1 MAKFCTKCGRQLA
14 EGEVCN
20 CAQTVQTTAATT
32 TAASNADVNVKE
44 SFMDCVNV
52 FKNIFTKPFD
62 AIKEFVCENKFIAG
76 IIMVV
81 VAALSTGLYKIA
93 TLKNL
98 YSSSS
103 AAGSFTAGDFTD
115 LINSALS
122 GGNLAAA
129 EPEYLKEFMTTFA
142 TNLVEYALIAVIGYL
157 VISKLFKGTAS
168 IKQMVAAVGISLSV
182 VLAVNLVN
190 SVLVF
195 IDGEFIG
202 NLRTYLA
209 SFASILSTLIL
220 YASVKHV
227 SGVDENKL
235 FVSVAS
241 MLVFATIAMD
251 LVQKILN

>member
-1 MAKFCTKCGRQLA
+1 MAKFCTKCGKQLA
-14 EGEVCN
+14 EGEVCS
-20 CAQTVQTTAATT
+20 CVQTVQTATT
-32 TAASNADVNVKE
+32 TTASANTDVNVKE

-81 VAALSTGLYKIA
+81 AAALSTGLYKLA

-103 AAGSFTAGDFTD
+103 SAGSFNAGDFKD

-122 GGNLAAA
+122 GGNLATA

-142 TNLVEYALIAVIGYL
+142 TNLVEYALIALIGYL
-157 VISKLFKGTAS
+157 IISKLFKGTAS

-182 VLAVNLVN
+182 VLAANLVN

-202 NLRTYLA
+202 NLRSYLA

-227 SGVDENKL
+227 SGVNENKL